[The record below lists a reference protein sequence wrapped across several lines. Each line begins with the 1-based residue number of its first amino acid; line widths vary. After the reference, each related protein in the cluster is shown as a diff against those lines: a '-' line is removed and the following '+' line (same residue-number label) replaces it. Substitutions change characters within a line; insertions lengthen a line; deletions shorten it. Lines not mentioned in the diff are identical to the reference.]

1 MIRGTE
7 NENIKVIE
15 VDMEQRSVEAI
26 ARDAAMQIIKAV
38 DMIALE
44 RKKKEENQ

>member
-1 MIRGTE
+1 MIRSTE

-15 VDMEQRSVEAI
+15 INTEQRSTEEI

-38 DMIALE
+38 DMIASE

>member
-1 MIRGTE
+1 MIHGTE
-7 NENIKVIE
+7 NENIKIIE
-15 VDMEQRSVEAI
+15 IDMKQRSTEEI

-44 RKKKEENQ
+44 RKKKEGNG